1 MRINEPVTDHE
12 VKLVNGQ
19 ELVTKTDLNGVL
31 TFINLAF
38 IEISGFSNDEL
49 MGQNHNIVRHPDM
62 PTQAF
67 KDLWSTLKLGR
78 PWSKLVKNRCKNG
91 DYYWVKAHVT
101 PVFRNGEMVEYMSVR
116 TRPTEAEIEASS
128 KLYAQLRK
136 EEVILAEPESVPEQ
150 NLSKGLSKNAATALV
165 SAVVI
170 NAALYLLGLPDVALM
185 AGPIAAF
192 AILFIGAQNFIKSNV
207 ISQLK
212 QVREHLQEVSSG
224 KYLADIPVDEPGE
237 LGGIKREIKMLGIK
251 LGFEINDTKQQ
262 MVRSQRIK
270 VALDKVSSNIMLA
283 DARGEIIYANDAVIQ
298 MMRVAQEDVREQLPN
313 FDAEALVGSNYD
325 IFHKNPAH
333 QQNMLESLKTQFNG
347 SIKVGIRTFKL
358 IANPV
363 VDDANV
369 RLGTVVEW
377 ADTTDQLNAEQAV
390 EDLIV
395 GATRGELEKRLDT
408 ELYTGFMK
416 SIATGVN
423 QMLDAVVGPLQEVKR
438 VLESVAEGDMTE
450 SMEGEFHGEFQ
461 ELNSALNL
469 SIGNLSNMIN
479 EIRTTGSS
487 ITTGASEIS
496 TGNATLSQRTESQ
509 AASLEETAASM
520 EEMTSTVKQNAE
532 NAEEARN
539 LAANAQTMAEKG
551 GEISTRV
558 VTSMGD
564 ISDSSSKIAEIIG
577 VIDEIAFQT
586 NLLALNAAVE
596 AARAGEQGRGFAV
609 VASEVRSLAQ
619 RSAGAAKEIKEL
631 INDSVK
637 KVEEGSGY
645 VKESGQALSEIMD
658 SISNVTNIVSEI
670 ASASREQASGIE
682 QVNVAVTQMDEGT
695 QQNAALVE
703 EVAAASSSLD
713 EQAAQLQR
721 LVSVF
726 NVNEDEVQVAPVST
740 AKATPDVQKIRKM
753 AAQQSA
759 KPKKA
764 GKKKNATKARAIQEA
779 PIVGAD
785 SSAEE
790 WNEF

>member
-1 MRINEPVTDHE
+1 MRINEPVTDVE
-12 VKLVNGQ
+12 IKLANGQ
-19 ELVTKTDLNGVL
+19 ELVTKTDLNGVM
-31 TFINLAF
+31 TFINQAF
-38 IEISGFSNDEL
+38 IEISGFSHAEL
-49 MGQNHNIVRHPDM
+49 IGQNHNMVRHPDM

-67 KDLWSTLKLGR
+67 KDLWSTIKLGR
-78 PWSKLVKNRCKNG
+78 PWSKLVKNRTKSG

-101 PVFRNGEMVEYMSVR
+101 PVFRNGELIEYMSVR
-116 TRPTEAEIEASS
+116 TRPTEAEIEQASN
-128 KLYAQLRK
+128 LYDQLRK
-136 EEVILAEPESVPEQ
+136 QQVILTEPESIPETD
-150 NLSKGLSKNAATALV
+150 LSQGLLKTAGIAV
-165 SAVVI
+165 AIAVVI
-170 NAALYLLGLPDVALM
+170 NAAIYLLGLPKETWL
-185 AGPIAAF
+185 AGPIVAF
-192 AILFIGAQNFIKSNV
+192 VILFVGSQNFIRKGV
-207 ISQLK
+207 TEPLK
-212 QVREHLQEVSSG
+212 QVREHLREVSSG
-224 KYLADIPVDEPGE
+224 KYLTDIALDEPGE

-251 LGFEINDTKQQ
+251 LGFEINDTKQEF
-262 MVRSQRIK
+262 VRSQRIK

-283 DARGEIIYANDAVIQ
+283 DARGEIIYANDAVIN
-298 MMRVAQEDVREQLPN
+298 MMRVAQEDIREQLPN
-313 FDAEALVGSNYD
+313 FDAESLVGSNYD
-325 IFHKNPAH
+325 VFHKNPAH
-333 QQNMLESLKTQFNG
+333 QQNMLESLKAQYKA
-347 SIKVGIRTFKL
+347 SIKVGVRTFKL

-363 VDDANV
+363 VDESNT

-377 ADTTDQLNAEQAV
+377 ADITDQLNAEKAV

-395 GATRGELEKRLDT
+395 GATRGELGIRLDA
-408 ELYTGFMK
+408 ELYEGFMN

-423 QMLDAVVGPLQEVKR
+423 QMLDAVVGPMKEVKR
-438 VLESVAEGDMTE
+438 VLEAVAEGDMTE
-450 SMEGEFHGEFQ
+450 SMNGEFHGEFQ
-461 ELNSALNL
+461 ELNNALSM

-539 LAANAQTMAEKG
+539 LAANAQKMAEKG
-551 GEISTRV
+551 GDISTQV

-564 ISDSSSKIAEIIG
+564 ISDSSGKIAEIIG

-703 EVAAASSSLD
+703 QVAAASSSLD

-726 NVNEDEVQVAPVST
+726 SVNDGDGDGDG
-740 AKATPDVQKIRKM
+740 ATSASSMQNIRKI
-753 AAQQSA
+753 AA
-759 KPKKA
+759 
-764 GKKKNATKARAIQEA
+764 KNPPA
-779 PIVGAD
+779 PIVGANGRN
-785 SSAEE
+785 EE
-790 WNEF
+790 WKKF